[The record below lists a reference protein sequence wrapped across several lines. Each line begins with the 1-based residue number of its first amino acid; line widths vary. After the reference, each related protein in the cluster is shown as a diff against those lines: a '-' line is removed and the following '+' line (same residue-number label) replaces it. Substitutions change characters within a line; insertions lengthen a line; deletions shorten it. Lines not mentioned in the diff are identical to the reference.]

1 MRIVMLGPPGAGK
14 GTVAQRLI
22 EEHRIPQISTGD
34 LLRAAVE
41 EGTELGIQAKRFMDA
56 GELVPDD
63 VVIGLVRARL
73 GQDDCEHGFILDGF
87 PRTPAQA
94 DAVSAFARIDL
105 VINLDVP
112 DEVLIERLE
121 ARRTCRTCRA
131 IYNLK
136 NIPPKIEGRCDRC
149 GGELV
154 QRDDDRREVIVPRL
168 ETYRRQTLPLVEYY
182 AAAGILKTLD
192 GDMGM
197 ENLMREID
205 AIVASVGSS

>member
-14 GTVAQRLI
+14 GTVAQKLI
-22 EEHRIPQISTGD
+22 DDHRIPQVSTGD

-41 EGTELGIQAKRFMDA
+41 EGTELGREAKRFMDA

-63 VVIGLVRARL
+63 IVIELVRARL
-73 GQDDCEHGFILDGF
+73 AQDDCARGFILDGF

-94 DAVSAFARIDL
+94 DVVAAFARIDL

-121 ARRTCRTCRA
+121 ARRTCRSCRA

-136 NIPPKIEGRCDRC
+136 NIPPKVEGRCDRC
-149 GGELV
+149 GGELY
-154 QRDDDRREVIVPRL
+154 QRGDDRREVIVPRL

-182 AAAGILKTLD
+182 SAATW
-192 GDMGM
+192 
-197 ENLMREID
+197 
-205 AIVASVGSS
+205 GSSA